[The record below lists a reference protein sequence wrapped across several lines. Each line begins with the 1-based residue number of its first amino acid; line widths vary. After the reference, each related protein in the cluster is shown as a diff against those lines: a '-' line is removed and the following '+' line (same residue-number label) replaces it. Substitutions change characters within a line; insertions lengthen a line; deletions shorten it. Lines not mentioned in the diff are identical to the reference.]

1 MSSQSELLSSFRSSL
16 FEMPTFQKVANIK
29 DLKESRLLRVDIEDK
44 PIVLAMVQEN
54 VYAMDAVCS
63 HEGGPLEDGSLEGYE
78 LKCPWHYALFD
89 VRNAKVSEQT
99 VWATDLQSYSVKVE
113 ESSGDIMVSSQ
124 PKSPETTTTIET
136 ERSTPLPKEA
146 EEQTAS
152 SYSSLTLSE
161 KQKVEGTDIM
171 TFKFTKDGYPEYKA
185 GQFAFFPL
193 DNVNNDSRGP
203 VRHFS
208 LNSSPTEDALIISTR
223 IRDTP
228 YKQRLS
234 TLQEGEQ
241 VKVSKPQG
249 NFVLHD
255 DYSKHAIFLSGGIG
269 VTPFRS
275 MIKYATDKQ
284 LPIKITMF
292 DSNRNQRNILYKDEF
307 DKWAAQNQ
315 NLKIVYTITEE
326 EKGRE
331 QEQHRMADTAS
342 TSATETKGNWNGERG
357 RIDRTMIE
365 RHLSKEEI
373 SNAIFYICGPTGMIN
388 ALEEDLL
395 QKQLQIP
402 EGRIK
407 VEEFTG
413 Y

>member
-1 MSSQSELLSSFRSSL
+1 MML
-16 FEMPTFQKVANIK
+16 TFQKVANRK
-29 DLKESRLLRVDIEDK
+29 DLKEGSLLRVDVKGK
-44 PIVLAMVQEN
+44 PIVVAMVHGK

-99 VWATDLQSYSVKVE
+99 VWATDLQSYSVKVDE
-113 ESSGDIMVSSQ
+113 ASGDILVSPE
-124 PKSPETTTTIET
+124 PKSPETAIQK
-136 ERSTPLPKEA
+136 ERSTTTAVPKEA
-146 EEQTAS
+146 KKQPD
-152 SYSSLTLSE
+152 SYSDLTLTKKE
-161 KQKVEGTDIM
+161 ELEGTDIM
-171 TFKFTKDGYPEYKA
+171 TFKFAKNGYPEYKA

-193 DNVNNDSRGP
+193 DTVNNDSRGP

-208 LNSSPTEDALIISTR
+208 LASSPTEDLLIISTR
-223 IRDTP
+223 IRETP
-228 YKQRLS
+228 YKQQLS
-234 TLQEGEQ
+234 TIHEGEQ
-241 VKVSKPQG
+241 VKVSKARG

-255 DYSKHAIFLSGGIG
+255 DYSKPAIFLSGGIG

-275 MIKYATDKQ
+275 LIKYAVDKQ

-292 DSNRNQRNILYKDEF
+292 NSNRNQRNILYKDEF

-315 NLKIVYTITEE
+315 NLKIVYTITAEE
-326 EKGRE
+326 EKGGE
-331 QEQHRMADTAS
+331 PEQHRMADAS
-342 TSATETKGNWNGERG
+342 SSAKETKGNWNGERG

-373 SNAIFYICGPTGMIN
+373 SNAIFYICGPPGMIN

-395 QKQLQIP
+395 QKQFQIP
-402 EGRIK
+402 KGRIK

>member
-1 MSSQSELLSSFRSSL
+1 
-16 FEMPTFQKVANIK
+16 MPTFQKVANIK

-113 ESSGDIMVSSQ
+113 ESSGDIMVSPQ
-124 PKSPETTTTIET
+124 PKSPETTIET
-136 ERSTPLPKEA
+136 ERSDPIPKEA
-146 EEQTAS
+146 EKQTPS
-152 SYSSLTLSE
+152 SNFSLSLTE
-161 KQKVEGTDIM
+161 KQKIEGTDIM
-171 TFKFTKDGYPEYKA
+171 TFKFTKDEYTEYKA

-208 LNSSPTEDALIISTR
+208 LTSSPTEDALIISTR

-228 YKQRLS
+228 YKQRMS
-234 TLQEGEQ
+234 TIQEGEQ

-255 DYSKHAIFLSGGIG
+255 DYSKPAIFLSGGIG

-284 LPIKITMF
+284 LPLKITMF
-292 DSNRNQRNILYKDEF
+292 DSNRNMQNILYKDEF

-326 EKGRE
+326 EKDTE
-331 QEQHRMADTAS
+331 QEQHRMADVS
-342 TSATETKGNWNGERG
+342 GNATETKGNWSGERG

-373 SNAIFYICGPTGMIN
+373 SNAIFYICGPPGMIN
-388 ALEEDLL
+388 ALEGLL
-395 QKQLQIP
+395 QKQFQIQ

>member
-1 MSSQSELLSSFRSSL
+1 MS
-16 FEMPTFQKVANIK
+16 TFQKVANRK
-29 DLKESRLLRVDIEDK
+29 DLKEGSLLRVGVEGK
-44 PIVLAMVQEN
+44 SIVLAVVLGK

-99 VWATDLQSYSVKVE
+99 VWATDMQSYSVKIDE
-113 ESSGDIMVSSQ
+113 ASGDIMVSPES
-124 PKSPETTTTIET
+124 KSPETTIQKESSTTT
-136 ERSTPLPKEA
+136 TTTVHKEA
-146 EEQTAS
+146 NKQS
-152 SYSSLTLSE
+152 GSYSGLTLTKKE
-161 KQKVEGTDIM
+161 ELEGTDIR
-171 TFKFTKDGYPEYKA
+171 TFKFAKNEYPEYKA

-193 DNVNNDSRGP
+193 DGVNNDSRGP

-208 LNSSPTEDALIISTR
+208 LASSPTEDALIISTR
-223 IRDTP
+223 IRDSP

-234 TLQEGEQ
+234 TIQEGEQ
-241 VKVSKPQG
+241 VKVSKAQG
-249 NFVLHD
+249 NFILHD
-255 DYSKHAIFLSGGIG
+255 DYSKPAIFLSGGIG

-284 LPIKITMF
+284 LPLKITMF
-292 DSNRNQRNILYKDEF
+292 DSNRNQQNILYKDEF
-307 DKWAAQNQ
+307 DKWAAQNH

-326 EKGRE
+326 EKGKE
-331 QEQHRMADTAS
+331 QEQHRREDA
-342 TSATETKGNWNGERG
+342 TSSAIEAKGNWNGERG

-365 RHLSKEEI
+365 RHVSKEEI
-373 SNAIFYICGPTGMIN
+373 SNAIFYICGPPGMIN
-388 ALEEDLL
+388 ALEQDLL
-395 QKQLQIP
+395 QKQFQIP

>member
-1 MSSQSELLSSFRSSL
+1 MMS
-16 FEMPTFQKVANIK
+16 TFQKVANIK
-29 DLKESRLLRVDIEDK
+29 DLKEGGLLRVDIEGK
-44 PIVLAMVQEN
+44 PIVLAKIQGN

-99 VWATDLQSYSVKVE
+99 VWATDLQSYSVKVD
-113 ESSGDIMVSSQ
+113 ESSGGIMVSPQPRQSQ
-124 PKSPETTTTIET
+124 ATIEI
-136 ERSTPLPKEA
+136 ERSTAVPTEPEKQSA
-146 EEQTAS
+146 
-152 SYSSLTLSE
+152 SYSSLTLSK
-161 KQKVEGTDIM
+161 KQEVEGTDIM
-171 TFKFTKDGYPEYKA
+171 TFKFTKEGYPEYKA

-208 LNSSPTEDALIISTR
+208 LASSPTEDALIISTR

-234 TLQEGEQ
+234 TIQEGAQ
-241 VKVSKPQG
+241 VGVSKPQG
-249 NFVLHD
+249 SFVLHD

-284 LPIKITMF
+284 LPVKITMF
-292 DSNRNQRNILYKDEF
+292 DSNRSQQNILYKDEF
-307 DKWAAQNQ
+307 DKWAVQNK

-331 QEQHRMADTAS
+331 QEQQHRMADAS
-342 TSATETKGNWNGERG
+342 SGSTTVTKEYWNGERG

-373 SNAIFYICGPTGMIN
+373 SNAIFYICGPPGMIS
-388 ALEEDLL
+388 ALEDLL
-395 QKQLQIP
+395 KKQFQIP
-402 EGRIK
+402 EERIK

>member
-1 MSSQSELLSSFRSSL
+1 
-16 FEMPTFQKVANIK
+16 MPAFQKVANRK
-29 DLKESRLLRVDIEDK
+29 DLNEGSLLRVDVEGK
-44 PIVLAMVQEN
+44 PIVLAVVLGK

-113 ESSGDIMVSSQ
+113 ESSGDIMVSPQ
-124 PKSPETTTTIET
+124 PKSPETTIET
-136 ERSTPLPKEA
+136 ERSTLVPKEA
-146 EEQTAS
+146 EKQTPS
-152 SYSSLTLSE
+152 SNFSLSLTE
-161 KQKVEGTDIM
+161 KQKIEGTDIM

-208 LNSSPTEDALIISTR
+208 LTSSPTEDALIISTR

-228 YKQRLS
+228 YKQRMS
-234 TLQEGEQ
+234 TIQEGAQ

-255 DYSKHAIFLSGGIG
+255 DYSKPAIFLSGGIG

-284 LPIKITMF
+284 LPLKITMF

-326 EKGRE
+326 EKGKE
-331 QEQHRMADTAS
+331 QEQHRRVDATS
-342 TSATETKGNWNGERG
+342 SATETKGNWNGERG

-373 SNAIFYICGPTGMIN
+373 SNAIFYICGPPGMIN
-388 ALEEDLL
+388 ALEGLL
-395 QKQLQIP
+395 QKQFQIQ